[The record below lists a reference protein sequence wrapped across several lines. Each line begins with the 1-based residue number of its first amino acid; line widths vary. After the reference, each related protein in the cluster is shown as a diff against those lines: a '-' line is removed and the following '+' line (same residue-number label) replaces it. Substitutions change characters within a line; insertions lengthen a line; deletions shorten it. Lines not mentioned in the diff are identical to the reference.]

1 LSLLDV
7 DERMDEDLVTRDVI
21 MGGAVLGSNDVFKD
35 KDEEDEEDGGE
46 GESFPILEQV

>member
-21 MGGAVLGSNDVFKD
+21 MGGAVLGSNDVFKEN
-35 KDEEDEEDGGE
+35 DEGGD
-46 GESFPILEQV
+46 GESFPILEHV